1 MQEMVFRIFGLE
13 LLIHARMTEF
23 RVRDRIYLDF
33 GMFIC
38 KFWVVTRE
46 SSCFARQADIW
57 MTLERSVSSAGVNM
71 LYMMSQSSRK
81 KPKDFLGF

>member
-1 MQEMVFRIFGLE
+1 MREMVFCIFGLE
-13 LLIHARMTEF
+13 LLIHARKTEF

-57 MTLERSVSSAGVNM
+57 MIHGAW
-71 LYMMSQSSRK
+71 
-81 KPKDFLGF
+81 

>member
-1 MQEMVFRIFGLE
+1 MREMVFRIFGLE
-13 LLIHARMTEF
+13 LLIHARKTEF

-46 SSCFARQADIW
+46 SSCFARQADICYFHPILHHV
-57 MTLERSVSSAGVNM
+57 TRLSSTNS
-71 LYMMSQSSRK
+71 LNLLLR
-81 KPKDFLGF
+81 